1 MPHTAKEV
9 VMLTATM
16 GLCLVLLGAV
26 EADEPSAPYKKFEA
40 DRVLIRKT
48 VRLKPSLNASSPEA
62 IAASVRIFERV
73 AFLFKT
79 REEVLK
85 LLGDPATISSYGK
98 RAGSDP
104 DSPLVY
110 VFDSG
115 YGGFQY
121 TIGFEG
127 GKVNRICLDLRN

>member
-1 MPHTAKEV
+1 
-9 VMLTATM
+9 MLATTL
-16 GLCLVLLGAV
+16 GLCFLVMGCGK
-26 EADEPSAPYKKFEA
+26 ADGDDVPPAQYQGFER

-73 AFLFKT
+73 PFLFKT

-85 LLGDPATISSYGK
+85 LLGDPATISDYGQ
-98 RAGSDP
+98 RADP

-110 VFDSG
+110 RFDSG
-115 YGGFQY
+115 YGGWQY
-121 TIGFEG
+121 TIGFLG
-127 GKVNRICLDLRN
+127 GKVDRVQAEPFS